1 MSQQG
6 ERRTSDDDWWTRLYD
21 EPAPDNSPAA
31 AGDTLDD
38 RFESVAEAVSPP
50 VPDPRSGP
58 RPPRRAPR
66 VPEQS
71 EPQDRIDPEGT
82 AGPVDARADAMDVR
96 GDPMDVPLEPGDMP
110 GAVRPPAPGGIP
122 PRAPW
127 QPRGTTAPPGSGRT
141 SGWWEPADSPAPP
154 APPPP
159 GYEPAVPAPP
169 AQPPAARTAAG

>member
-6 ERRTSDDDWWTRLYD
+6 ERHTSDDDWWARLYD
-21 EPAPDNSPAA
+21 EPAPDSSPAA

-38 RFESVAEAVSPP
+38 RFKSVTEAVSPP

-58 RPPRRAPR
+58 RPPQYAPH

-71 EPQDRIDPEGT
+71 VPQDRIDPADRAGSPDASGDPFEVPT
-82 AGPVDARADAMDVR
+82 APEDRPGAARA
-96 GDPMDVPLEPGDMP
+96 PE
-110 GAVRPPAPGGIP
+110 GIP

-127 QPRGTTAPPGSGRT
+127 QPPGSWAPPGSRRT
-141 SGWWEPADSPAPP
+141 AGWWEPADSLPP
-154 APPPP
+154 MAPPPP

-169 AQPPAARTAAG
+169 CPRSS